1 MCFDCMEGVV
11 GPFHDPLPGE
21 GHLYVAHICLIHLL
35 PCPHKGLQGQVS
47 PHEPTP
53 SSPVFSSS
61 TLPYSG
67 CQCYRNWT
75 CQKDTHVGKC
85 NYGFPALPG
94 VTLGSLALSS
104 VYLLWAKNLEHTGIL
119 QRSHTRNSSES
130 TRTSIRGFAYG
141 CTCPKCIQWLRGR
154 ALAEHLCSPRS
165 DTQHCSKKNKQI
177 LEVNST

>member
-21 GHLYVAHICLIHLL
+21 GHLYAAHICLIHLL

-75 CQKDTHVGKC
+75 CQRHPCRQMQLWVPCPAWCDLLLAPWP
-85 NYGFPALPG
+85 FPRFIYFGPRP
-94 VTLGSLALSS
+94 LSIPAFFREAIPEFFR
-104 VYLLWAKNLEHTGIL
+104 VH
-119 QRSHTRNSSES
+119 
-130 TRTSIRGFAYG
+130 
-141 CTCPKCIQWLRGR
+141 
-154 ALAEHLCSPRS
+154 
-165 DTQHCSKKNKQI
+165 KNKYPWLCLWMYLSEMHTVAQG
-177 LEVNST
+177 